1 MARSKTTIPRSPDF
15 RVLFESS
22 PGLYLVLTPDLTIV
36 AASDAYLT
44 ATMTR
49 RDEILGRG
57 LFEVFPGNPDDPEAN
72 GENNLRASLSRV
84 LALQRPDAMAV
95 QKYDIRR
102 PEAEGG
108 GFEERYW
115 SPVNSPVI
123 GKGGKVA
130 FIIHRVEDVTDFVR
144 LKQQK
149 TEEHRLAEELRSRAG
164 LIEAEIFR
172 RAQEI
177 QDSNKQLRELQEE
190 LEQRV
195 LSRTA
200 DLQRANE
207 ELQREMVERRRMEEA
222 LRASEEQLRQAQK
235 MEAIGT
241 LAGGVAHD
249 FNNLLTTIMGYSQL
263 LAMRLTPDDPS
274 LHDMEEIIKAAT
286 RASMLTRQL
295 LAFSR
300 REMVQP
306 RLVDLNAIVS
316 EMGKMLRRLIGES
329 IDLVVVPAEN
339 LGAVKADAGHVEQVL
354 MNLSVNARDAMPGGG
369 RLTIETSNI
378 ELGEG
383 YAGEHI
389 GVSPGQYVLLVV
401 SDTGSGMDPQT
412 KARMFEPFFTTKGP
426 GKGTGLGLSTVYGI
440 VKQWGGSIE
449 VYTDPSWGTTF
460 KIYFP
465 RAAGTVEHDTG
476 SEFPVLV
483 PRGSETVLLVEDQD
497 AVAAVI
503 RAALQHY
510 GYQVLEAR
518 QGGEALALLDRHGAP
533 ISIVVTDVVMPVMG
547 GPELAKRLWQRWPET
562 KVLFM
567 SGYTERAFSSYAA
580 LDPRASFLQK
590 PFMPE
595 SLALKVREML
605 DGSGAAKT

>member
-1 MARSKTTIPRSPDF
+1 MARSKTTLPRSPDF

-22 PGLYLVLTPDLTIV
+22 PGLYLVLKPDLTIV

-57 LFEVFPGNPDDPEAN
+57 LFEVFPDNPDDPEAN

-207 ELQREMVERRRMEEA
+207 ELQREMVERRRTEEA

-518 QGGEALALLDRHGAP
+518 QGGEALTLLDRHGAP

>member
-22 PGLYLVLTPDLTIV
+22 PGLYLVLKPDLTIV

-354 MNLSVNARDAMPGGG
+354 MNLSVNARDAMPDGG